1 MMQSPPLGARLNRL
15 QHRALLA
22 GAGGAALCV
31 LGVWL
36 NPVQFFRSYL
46 LAYLFWL
53 GIALGC
59 LAIVMLHHLVRGAWG
74 AVIQRLLESGSRTL
88 PLMALL
94 FVPLLFGLHDL
105 YSWARPAAVASDELL
120 RHKSPYLNTPFF
132 VLRLVGYFVA
142 WIAVASFLNRW
153 SLQHDRISDWPS
165 GRPLRRRLQMLSG
178 PGLVL
183 YGLSATFAAIDW
195 IMSLEP
201 HWYSTIFGMTFV
213 VGQVLAA
220 LAFIIVALALVLDFE
235 PFASVVSQTHIH
247 DLGNLLLAFVM
258 LWAYIAFSQFLIIWS
273 GNLPEEIPW
282 YLHRTQGGWQWIGLL
297 VLVFHFAL
305 PFLLLLSRRT
315 KRRMRMLSRVAGGLI
330 GMAFLGLYWLVMPA
344 FHPAK
349 LHVHW
354 LDLVAPMAV
363 GGLWLACFLWHLQRR
378 EMLPRHAP
386 HLQRVADHG

>member
-1 MMQSPPLGARLNRL
+1 MMQSQPLRARLNRL
-15 QHRALLA
+15 QHRALIA
-22 GAGGAALCV
+22 GAGGVALCV
-31 LGVWL
+31 LEVFL

-120 RHKSPYLNTPFF
+120 QHKSPYLNIPFF

-142 WIAVASFLNRW
+142 WIAVAHFLNRW
-153 SLQHDRISDWPS
+153 SLQHDRIPDWPT

-183 YGLSATFAAIDW
+183 YGLSATFAAVDW
-195 IMSLEP
+195 MMSLEP

-213 VGQVLAA
+213 IGQALAA
-220 LAFIIVALALVLDFE
+220 LAFVIVALALVLDCE

-305 PFLLLLSRRT
+305 PFLLLLSRGT
-315 KRRMRMLSRVAGGLI
+315 KRRVRLLSAVAGGLVVM
-330 GMAFLGLYWLVMPA
+330 GFFGLYWLVMPA
-344 FHPAK
+344 FHPGK
-349 LHVHW
+349 LYVHW
-354 LDLVAPMAV
+354 LDLVAPIAV

-378 EMLPRHAP
+378 EMLPLHAP